1 MKVLISEL
9 QAKLKEKGYRYSR
22 LRELMLQIIE
32 KSEKPINVNNIL
44 ENLLNFDL
52 KPNKTSVYR
61 EIETL
66 LQEKIIRQIDLLDG
80 FKRYEINLHSQ
91 GTGHSHFVCTD
102 CGDTKCLE
110 LANELNS
117 LETQIE
123 QKFKFTIN
131 QRVLEF
137 FGLCEKCF

>member
-52 KPNKTSVYR
+52 KPNKPNAQ
-61 EIETL
+61 TL
-66 LQEKIIRQIDLLDG
+66 KP
-80 FKRYEINLHSQ
+80 Y
-91 GTGHSHFVCTD
+91 
-102 CGDTKCLE
+102 
-110 LANELNS
+110 
-117 LETQIE
+117 
-123 QKFKFTIN
+123 
-131 QRVLEF
+131 
-137 FGLCEKCF
+137 